1 MLKFVS
7 PLIVVDELAG
17 SRYFYEHVLGQT
29 IKFDFGENV
38 VFEGDFSIHLKSHF
52 QSLLGD
58 ATRYPV
64 TKKAHNGELY
74 FETDEMDLVAQR
86 LRAANVEF
94 IHAIQEQPW
103 GQRVLRLYDPD
114 GHVVEVGERLE
125 AMAWRFYQQGWSIER
140 IMNKS
145 GMPRE
150 FVERAI
156 QEYAVPA
163 QVSGG

>member
-7 PLIVVDELAG
+7 SLIVVDELAA
-17 SRYFYEHVLGQT
+17 SRYFYEHLLGQKV
-29 IKFDFGENV
+29 KFDFGENV
-38 VFEGDFSIHLKSHF
+38 TFEGDFAIHLKAHF

-64 TKKAHNGELY
+64 TNKAHNGELY
-74 FETDEMDLVAQR
+74 FETDEMDLIAER

-125 AMAWRFYQQGWSIER
+125 AMAWRFFQQGWSVER
-140 IMNKS
+140 IMDKS

-163 QVSGG
+163 RVSGG